1 MFLAASLRCSNNWSE
16 VQPEEGLREE
26 EGEGKGE
33 GGREGERGRGG
44 EGEGEEEGGEGESM
58 GNKVC
63 KRLRK
68 SGLIIRTRQS
78 VSVTVMQTG
87 VFRNT
92 HKCVNTWDDR
102 QHTNIRSPT
111 SDNQHSDDTQSWH
124 WQSSLLTVTP
134 KSSRG
139 VNIGKR

>member
-1 MFLAASLRCSNNWSE
+1 
-16 VQPEEGLREE
+16 
-26 EGEGKGE
+26 
-33 GGREGERGRGG
+33 
-44 EGEGEEEGGEGESM
+44 M
-58 GNKVC
+58 GNEVC

-68 SGLIIRTRQS
+68 SGLSICTRQS

-92 HKCVNTWDDR
+92 HKCANTWDDR
-102 QHTNIRSPT
+102 QHQHSPT